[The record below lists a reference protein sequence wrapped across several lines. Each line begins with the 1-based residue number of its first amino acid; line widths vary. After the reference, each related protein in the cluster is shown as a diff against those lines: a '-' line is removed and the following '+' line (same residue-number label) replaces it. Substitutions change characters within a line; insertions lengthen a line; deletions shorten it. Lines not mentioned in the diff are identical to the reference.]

1 MRKIADNSA
10 ENPAR
15 SSPKESE
22 QIVTSAMLSLNA
34 ILWLLLALSLG
45 KIPKMFGAWK
55 LAKLLGTKGQNYI
68 WILGYMHFLEFT
80 FMIFRHVMTCIFIK
94 NHNAYMSNSIFTK
107 GFLWR
112 KKGTP
117 SYITMDFYW
126 MTNHILSF
134 HYRGLSGLWDKCV
147 CKMDFFGYL
156 SLLLPWMTVIFLTDI
171 SL

>member
-68 WILGYMHFLEFT
+68 WILGYMHFLEFR
-80 FMIFRHVMTCIFIK
+80 FMIFRHEMTCIFIK
-94 NHNAYMSNSIFTK
+94 KTIMPTCQTIYSLKVFYDLK
-107 GFLWR
+107 GP
-112 KKGTP
+112 P

-126 MTNHILSF
+126 MTHHIIIPF

-147 CKMDFFGYL
+147 CKMDFF
-156 SLLLPWMTVIFLTDI
+156 VIYHFFCLQCI
-171 SL
+171 PSF